1 MVNGEDWRVDKFT
14 CDDKSDQIFT
24 IGDSCEDHQ
33 KRQIQTH
40 NSHFCSQSWGICN
53 NYTRGWLQSMK
64 GEKFQDPHNCQAS
77 CKKPGPQCEAC
88 TNPDYFKCRSENIC
102 LHPDLRCDGHPQCP
116 GAEDEDII
124 MCRKEKFRN
133 KIETAFKCQSI
144 MYKNMTI
151 YARRCNFVDECQ
163 NRVDEI
169 GCEDKIS
176 NMVTAVFCT
185 MVLFI
190 YLGITCHRNCS
201 DEENEGDADL
211 EMQEEA
217 RI

>member
-1 MVNGEDWRVDKFT
+1 
-14 CDDKSDQIFT
+14 
-24 IGDSCEDHQ
+24 
-33 KRQIQTH
+33 
-40 NSHFCSQSWGICN
+40 
-53 NYTRGWLQSMK
+53 MK

-88 TNPDYFKCRSENIC
+88 TNPDYFPCTSEHIC

-116 GAEDEDII
+116 GAEDEDIV
-124 MCRKEKFRN
+124 MCHEEKFRN
-133 KIETAFKCQSI
+133 KIETAFKCKSI
-144 MYKNMTI
+144 MYENMTI

-163 NRVDEI
+163 NRVDEM

-176 NMVTAVFCT
+176 NIVTAVFCT

-201 DEENEGDADL
+201 ETSESKDEEGEEGDADL
-211 EMQEEA
+211 ELQEEA